1 MYALNDYL
9 WMLAAERRVAA
20 YLGAITAQV
29 RPGDR
34 VIESGAGFGFF
45 SMMAARAGASHVDA
59 VEINPIGHLGTR
71 IAAANGH
78 DSQIRFHVADAL
90 TFEPE
95 RRADVVIADLRGPMP
110 FAGQS
115 LKVMIDARRRM
126 LRDGGILIARA
137 DRLWCAPVSRADAF
151 ERQVGAPLTQLDVDL
166 EAVRRVV
173 VDTPMRCG
181 IATAELGAAPA
192 SWGLIDYLTI
202 DRPSFRG
209 SCEWR
214 FDGPTS
220 VRGLATWFEADLGAG
235 YTFST
240 SPDAGRSV
248 YSQLYIP
255 FRDRV
260 SLDRGDTLHVD
271 LASHL
276 AGEDYV
282 WAWTTRVLDGDGA
295 QRLVVT
301 QNSIAAQ
308 VIDPAVPR
316 HRSS

>member
-9 WMLAAERRVAA
+9 GMLADKRRVAA
-20 YLGAITAQV
+20 YQGALAAQV

-34 VIESGAGFGFF
+34 VIEIGAGFGFF
-45 SMMAARAGASHVDA
+45 AMMAARAGAAHVDA
-59 VEINPIGHLGTR
+59 VEMNPIAHIGTR
-71 IAAANGH
+71 VATANGY
-78 DSQIRFHVADAL
+78 DSRIRFHVGDAL

-115 LKVMIDARRRM
+115 IKVMIDARRRL

-137 DRLWCAPVSRADAF
+137 DRLWCAPVSRAEVF
-151 ERQVGAPLTQLDVDL
+151 EREVSAPLIQLGIDL
-166 EAVRRVV
+166 EAIRRVA

-181 IATAELGAAPA
+181 VAAEELCAPPV
-192 SWGLIDYLTI
+192 SWGLLDYMAI
-202 DRPSFRG
+202 DRPSFSG

-214 FDGPTS
+214 FDAPAK
-220 VRGLATWFEADLGAG
+220 VRGLASWFEADLGAG

-240 SPDAGRSV
+240 SPDAERSV
-248 YSQLYIP
+248 YSQLYLP
-255 FRDRV
+255 FRDTV
-260 SLDRGDTLHVD
+260 ILGRGETLQVQ

-282 WAWTTRVLDGDGA
+282 WAWTTRVLDRDGA
-295 QRLVVT
+295 QRLMVP
-301 QNSIAAQ
+301 QNSIAGQ
-308 VIDPAVPR
+308 VIDPLIAR
-316 HRSS
+316 DRS

>member
-9 WMLAAERRVAA
+9 RMLADERRVAA
-20 YLGAITAQV
+20 YQGALAAQV

-34 VIESGAGFGFF
+34 VIEIGTGFGFF
-45 SMMAARAGASHVDA
+45 AMMAAKAGAVHVDA
-59 VEINPIGHLGTR
+59 VEVNPIGHLGTR
-71 IAAANGH
+71 VATENGY
-78 DSQIRFHVADAL
+78 DSRIRFHIGDAL
-90 TFEPE
+90 AFEPE

-115 LKVMIDARRRM
+115 LRVLIDARRRL

-137 DRLWCAPVSRADAF
+137 DRLWCAPVSRADTF
-151 ERQVGAPLTQLDVDL
+151 EREVGVPLTQLGVDL
-166 EAVRRVV
+166 EAVRRVA

-181 IATAELGAAPA
+181 IATEELCAPAA
-192 SWGLIDYLTI
+192 SWGLLDYMTI
-202 DRPSFRG
+202 DRPSFSG

-214 FDGPTS
+214 FDGPAK
-220 VRGLATWFEADLGAG
+220 VRGLAAWFEADLGAG

-248 YSQLYIP
+248 YSQLYLP
-255 FRDRV
+255 FRDTV
-260 SLDRGDTLHVD
+260 SLCRGETLQVE

-282 WAWTTRVLDGDGA
+282 WAWTTRVLDGAGA
-295 QRLVVT
+295 QRLIVP
-301 QNSIAAQ
+301 QNSIAGQ
-308 VIDPAVPR
+308 VIDPLIAR
-316 HRSS
+316 DRS

>member
-9 WMLAAERRVAA
+9 WMLADERRVAA
-20 YLGAITAQV
+20 YLGALTAQV
-29 RPGDR
+29 KPGDR
-34 VIESGAGFGFF
+34 VIEIGAGFGFF
-45 SMMAARAGASHVDA
+45 SMMAARAGAAHVDA
-59 VEINPIGHLGTR
+59 VEMNPIGHIGRR
-71 IAAANGH
+71 IAVANGH
-78 DSQIRFHVADAL
+78 DSQIRFHIGDAL

-95 RRADVVIADLRGPMP
+95 QRADVIIADLRGPSP
-110 FAGQS
+110 FAGRS
-115 LKVMIDARRRM
+115 LKVMIDARRRL

-137 DRLWCAPVSRADAF
+137 DRLWCAPVSRAGAF
-151 ERQVGAPLTQLDVDL
+151 ERQLGSPLAQLGLDL

-173 VDTPMRCG
+173 VDTPMRCE
-181 IATAELGAAPA
+181 IATGELCAPAA

-202 DRPSFRG
+202 DRPSFSG

-214 FDGPTS
+214 FDGPAE
-220 VRGLATWFEADLGAG
+220 VRGLAAWFEADLGAG

-248 YSQLYIP
+248 YSQLYLP
-255 FRDRV
+255 FRDTV
-260 SLDRGDTLHVD
+260 NLCRGETLQVQ

-282 WAWTTRVLDGDGA
+282 WAWTTRVLDAGGA
-295 QRLVVT
+295 PRLVVS

-308 VIDPAVPR
+308 VIDRVIPR
-316 HRSS
+316 DRLS